1 MASLKDKISSDPI
14 HRRLLSLRTYPAGD
28 GEIVVEGSLKDERFQ
43 AVYDLSGDRRDE
55 GVIHD
60 LLIRLLVG
68 GVPLR
73 ILDAEA
79 EMPHVPRERCRETR
93 DSVKKIIGLEIRS
106 GFGERVHK
114 LIGGVKGCAHL
125 THLLTVLVQEA
136 LHGYWTHKMRK
147 PGAPPRSLEDIDGLV
162 YLVNSC
168 RLWRE
173 NGPLVR
179 EIKAIIENQERT
191 E

>member
-1 MASLKDKISSDPI
+1 MSLLKDKINGEPI
-14 HRRLLSLRTYPAGD
+14 HRRQLSLRTYPV
-28 GEIVVEGSLKDERFQ
+28 GEGEVVVEGSLKDERFQ
-43 AVYDLSGDRRDE
+43 ATYDLSGARRDE

-60 LLIRLLVG
+60 LVIRLLVG
-68 GVPLR
+68 GTPLR

-79 EMPHVPRERCRETR
+79 EMPHVPRERCRETQE
-93 DSVKKIIGLEIRS
+93 SVKKIIGLEIRS

-125 THLLTVLVQEA
+125 THLLIVLVQEA

-147 PGAPPRSLEDIDGLV
+147 PEPPPQSLEDIEGLD
-162 YLVNSC
+162 YLINSC

-173 NGPLVR
+173 NGPLVK
-179 EIKAIIENQERT
+179 EIQAFIKQQEG
-191 E
+191 

>member
-1 MASLKDKISSDPI
+1 MLKDKINGEPI
-14 HRRLLSLRTYPAGD
+14 HRRLLSLWTYPGAE
-28 GEIVVEGSLKDERFQ
+28 GEIIVEGSLKDERFQ
-43 AVYDLSGDRRDE
+43 VVYDLSGGKRDE

-60 LLIRLLVG
+60 LWIRLLVG

-79 EMPHVPRERCRETR
+79 EMPQVPRERCRETQE
-93 DSVKKIIGLEIRS
+93 SVKRIIGLEIRS

-125 THLLTVLVQEA
+125 THLLTVLAQEA
-136 LHGYWTHKMRK
+136 LHGYWTHVSRTPK
-147 PGAPPRSLEDIDGLV
+147 PPPRSLEDIDGLA
-162 YLVNSC
+162 YIINSC

-173 NGPLVR
+173 NGPLVKDLR
-179 EIKAIIENQERT
+179 ALIEEHKRRG
-191 E
+191 